1 MVKKQRSTGLYQRRE
16 YRDDEMV
23 NLGFR
28 AKAKFVE
35 AVHSA
40 AEKEKA
46 RSTSAWLYGVVLEAA
61 AKTLGVNPR
70 ELDDPERVVGGGRI
84 QPTPEAAAQAAQLG
98 ALLID
103 VQERLAKLGV
113 VAEPETKTR
122 RR

>member
-1 MVKKQRSTGLYQRRE
+1 MVKKRSKGLYQRRE
-16 YRDDEMV
+16 YKDDELV

-28 AKAKFVE
+28 AKARLVE
-35 AVHSA
+35 AVHRA

-46 RSTSAWLYGVVLEAA
+46 RSTSAWLHGVVLEAT
-61 AKTLGVNPR
+61 AKTLGVDPTT
-70 ELDDPERVVGGGRI
+70 LDDDRRPLGEAA
-84 QPTPEAAAQAAQLG
+84 PSPEAAAQVAQLG

-113 VAEPETKTR
+113 VVPAETKTR